1 MAKGGVM
8 SAIHRSFTGKVA
20 WVTGSSRGIGRAIA
34 DHLARLGASVAL
46 HGTTATSTRSFN
58 EGDSLEAVARAIA
71 GEHQVEVL
79 PVHGDLS
86 EEPVVKTVV
95 KQIRNTFGRID
106 ILVNSAGGDI
116 GAQGTDS
123 PTGGKPLHNDA
134 VFISMK
140 DLKAVFNRNL
150 ITCILTCREVTPE
163 MMDRRAGHIV
173 NIGSTDG
180 LLGVEKSAI
189 YATAKAAVHEYTRCL
204 ALLLRPYNVRANAI
218 APGDIVTP
226 RWSATRATDSNLM
239 VTDGTLVRYGRP
251 IEIARVVEFLV
262 SDASS
267 WISGQV
273 IRVDGGLH
281 CWPA

>member
-1 MAKGGVM
+1 MNTTK
-8 SAIHRSFTGKVA
+8 RPFTGKVA

-34 DHLARLGASVAL
+34 NHLASLGASVTL

-86 EEPVVKTVV
+86 EEGVVKTLA
-95 KQIRNTFGRID
+95 KQIRSTFGRID

-116 GAQGTDS
+116 GAQGTGS
-123 PTGGKPLHNDA
+123 PTGGKPPHNDA
-134 VFISMK
+134 VFISME
-140 DLKAVFNRNL
+140 DLHAVFNRNL
-150 ITCILTCREVTPE
+150 MTCILTCREVAPE
-163 MMDRRAGHIV
+163 MMERRAGQIV

-180 LLGVEKSAI
+180 LVGVEKTAI

-226 RWSATRATDSNLM
+226 RWSATRPTDSSLM

-251 IEIARVVEFLV
+251 IEIAHVVEFLV
-262 SDASS
+262 SEASS
-267 WISGQV
+267 WVSGQV
-273 IRVDGGLH
+273 IRVDGGLQ